1 MPAGTVDREV
11 VLDIE
16 GMTCASC
23 VQKVERALSGVEGV
37 DAAAVN
43 LATRT
48 ATIRGQVRDAGP
60 LVHAVE
66 GVGYGA
72 HPHTGDGSIED
83 EVAAY
88 RRRLAAGIALTIPV
102 LVLTFLAPAGR
113 WNDALSWALTTV
125 ILLYPG
131 WPFLRGA
138 VRAARHGSTT
148 MDTLIAVG
156 ASAAYA
162 LSVAAVLS
170 GSPDRYFDTA
180 AVIVTLVLV
189 GKMLEAR
196 ARMAAGDASRALLER
211 GATEARIL
219 TDDGERTIPID
230 ELRPGM
236 LAVVLPGEKIPA
248 DGVIREGAS
257 WVDLSLLTGESVP
270 VDVVPGDDVVGASIN
285 GLGRIVVFVTTVGAN
300 TRLSGIVRLLQAAQ
314 GSKAPVQRL
323 ADRVSAVFVPIVLAI
338 AAATFVGWMVWTDVA
353 PSQALLHATA
363 VLVIACP
370 CALGLATPAAVMAG
384 TGRAAE
390 IGILFKGG
398 EVFERARGAD
408 VVLLDKTGTLTE
420 GVMTVA
426 AIVPVDDVDEDDV
439 LALAAAAE
447 TGSEHPIARAVL
459 AAAAERGLAVP
470 TADRSEV
477 RPGAGAVARVAGE
490 EVEVGRPDG
499 AARRAR
505 RGGGPS
511 GARRAHALLG
521 AAFRRRDRPDRRRG
535 SCPSGGGRRRGT
547 TPGPRARAGGRDR

>member
-1 MPAGTVDREV
+1 M
-11 VLDIE
+11 
-16 GMTCASC
+16 
-23 VQKVERALSGVEGV
+23 
-37 DAAAVN
+37 
-43 LATRT
+43 
-48 ATIRGQVRDAGP
+48 
-60 LVHAVE
+60 
-66 GVGYGA
+66 GYGA
-72 HPHTGDGSIED
+72 HPHTGDGPIED

-102 LVLTFLAPAGR
+102 LILTFLAPAGR

-131 WPFLRGA
+131 WPFFRGA
-138 VRAARHGSTT
+138 LRAARHGSTT

-323 ADRVSAVFVPIVLAI
+323 ADRVSAVFVPGRARDRGGDVRRLDALDRCGAEPG
-338 AAATFVGWMVWTDVA
+338 AAARD
-353 PSQALLHATA
+353 
-363 VLVIACP
+363 
-370 CALGLATPAAVMAG
+370 
-384 TGRAAE
+384 
-390 IGILFKGG
+390 GG
-398 EVFERARGAD
+398 ARDRVSVRARAGDAGRRD
-408 VVLLDKTGTLTE
+408 GR
-420 GVMTVA
+420 
-426 AIVPVDDVDEDDV
+426 
-439 LALAAAAE
+439 
-447 TGSEHPIARAVL
+447 H
-459 AAAAERGLAVP
+459 
-470 TADRSEV
+470 
-477 RPGAGAVARVAGE
+477 RP
-490 EVEVGRPDG
+490 
-499 AARRAR
+499 
-505 RGGGPS
+505 
-511 GARRAHALLG
+511 
-521 AAFRRRDRPDRRRG
+521 RRRDRDPVQRRRG
-535 SCPSGGGRRRGT
+535 L
-547 TPGPRARAGGRDR
+547 RARARRRRRAAGQDRHVDRGRDDGGRGRAGR